1 MSETTQKF
9 LMLGYGVLAFALA
22 VGVILLV
29 AQIGS
34 RFSSDRHQRVL
45 QTTLFIGPALVL
57 MAIGLV
63 VPAIRTTLLAFKD
76 SYGDQ
81 WVGFNNFS
89 WMFTSSD
96 TLVVL
101 RNTAIWVLLTP
112 FLATA
117 IGLVYS
123 ILVDGS
129 RFESVYKALVFMPM
143 AISMVGASLI
153 WRFVY
158 DYKEEAP
165 NQIGLLNQI
174 LLWCGVKPFDY
185 VRTAPWNTLFLI
197 VILIWIQAGFAMVVL
212 SAAIKNIPS
221 DMVEAAQ
228 LDGVNPFQMFFRITL
243 PAIRPAVLVV
253 YITILIG
260 TLKVFDIVRT
270 MTGGN
275 FDTSVIAN
283 EMYNQSFRYDESG
296 KGAALAVFL
305 FVLVLPVVVYQ
316 IRQVRR
322 ERLESR

>member
-1 MSETTQKF
+1 MSETAQKF
-9 LMLGYGVLAFALA
+9 LMLGYGVLAFVLII
-22 VGVILLV
+22 GLILLL
-29 AQIGS
+29 ADKAPKTGREKI
-34 RFSSDRHQRVL
+34 
-45 QTTLFIGPALVL
+45 QTALFIGPALLLVT
-57 MAIGLV
+57 IGLV

-76 SYGDQ
+76 SYGDAY
-81 WVGFNNFS
+81 VGFANFS
-89 WMFTSSD
+89 WMFTSPD
-96 TLVVL
+96 ILTVL
-101 RNTAIWVLLTP
+101 RNTAVWVVLTP

-117 IGLVYS
+117 IGLIYA

-129 RFESVYKALVFMPM
+129 RFESAYKALVFMPM

-158 DYKEEAP
+158 DYKETASS
-165 NQIGLLNQI
+165 QIGLFNQI
-174 LLWCGVKPFDY
+174 LVWLGAKPFDY
-185 VRTAPWNTLFLI
+185 VRTAPWNTVFLI

-212 SAAIKNIPS
+212 SAAIKNIPA
-221 DMVEAAQ
+221 DMVEAAR

-243 PAIRPAVLVV
+243 PSIRPAVLVV

-305 FVLVLPVVVYQ
+305 FVLVLPVVIYQ
-316 IRQVRR
+316 VRQVRR

>member
-1 MSETTQKF
+1 
-9 LMLGYGVLAFALA
+9 
-22 VGVILLV
+22 
-29 AQIGS
+29 
-34 RFSSDRHQRVL
+34 
-45 QTTLFIGPALVL
+45 VL
-57 MAIGLV
+57 MMIGLV
-63 VPAIRTTLLAFKD
+63 IPAIRTTLLAFKD
-76 SYGDQ
+76 SFGEN
-81 WVGFNNFS
+81 WVGFENFS

-96 TLVVL
+96 TLTVL

-117 IGLVYS
+117 IGLIYS

-158 DYKEEAP
+158 DYKEEAK
-165 NQIGLLNQI
+165 NQIGLFNQ
-174 LLWCGVKPFDY
+174 
-185 VRTAPWNTLFLI
+185 
-197 VILIWIQAGFAMVVL
+197 ILIWIQAGFAMVVL

-228 LDGVNPFQMFFRITL
+228 MDGANPFQMFFRITL
-243 PAIRPAVLVV
+243 PSIRPAVLVV

>member
-1 MSETTQKF
+1 MSETAQKF
-9 LMLGYGVLAFALA
+9 LMLGYGVLAFVLI
-22 VGVILLV
+22 VGLVLLV
-29 AQIGS
+29 AGLA
-34 RFSSDRHQRVL
+34 DRTPQFLREKL
-45 QTTLFIGPALVL
+45 QVTLFVGLPLVL
-57 MAIGLV
+57 MTIGLV

-76 SYGDQ
+76 SFGQKY
-81 WVGFNNFS
+81 VGLDNFA

-96 TLVVL
+96 TLIVL
-101 RNTAIWVLLTP
+101 RNTAIWVVLTP

-117 IGLVYS
+117 IGLIYA
-123 ILVDGS
+123 ILIDGS
-129 RFESVYKALVFMPM
+129 RFESAYKALVFMPM

-158 DYKEEAP
+158 DYKETAKD
-165 NQIGLLNQI
+165 QIGLLNQI
-174 LLWCGVKPFDY
+174 LVWLGFQPFDY
-185 VRTAPWNTLFLI
+185 VRTPPLNTVFLI

-212 SAAIKNIPS
+212 SAAIKNIPA
-221 DMVEAAQ
+221 DMVEAAR

-243 PAIRPAVLVV
+243 PSIRPAVLVV

>member
-1 MSETTQKF
+1 MSETAQKF
-9 LMLGYGVLAFALA
+9 LMLGYGVLAFVLVVGAVLLLA
-22 VGVILLV
+22 SLADRTPRILRDKIQVVLFVGLPLL
-29 AQIGS
+29 
-34 RFSSDRHQRVL
+34 
-45 QTTLFIGPALVL
+45 L
-57 MAIGLV
+57 MTIGLV
-63 VPAIRTTLLAFKD
+63 VPAVRTTILAFKD
-76 SYGDQ
+76 SFGEEY
-81 WVGFNNFS
+81 VGFENFT
-89 WMFTSSD
+89 WMFTSPD
-96 TLVVL
+96 TLTVL

-117 IGLVYS
+117 IGLIYA

-129 RFESVYKALVFMPM
+129 RFESAYKALVFMPM

-158 DYKEEAP
+158 DYKETATS
-165 NQIGLLNQI
+165 QIGLLNQI
-174 LLWCGVKPFDY
+174 MVWLGGKPFDY
-185 VRTAPWNTLFLI
+185 VRTAPWNTVFLI

-212 SAAIKNIPS
+212 SAAIKNIPA
-221 DMVEAAQ
+221 DMVEAAR
-228 LDGVNPFQMFFRITL
+228 LDGVSPLQMFFRITL
-243 PAIRPAVLVV
+243 PSIRPAVLVV
-253 YITILIG
+253 YITILIV

-305 FVLVLPVVVYQ
+305 FILVLPVVVYQ
-316 IRQVRR
+316 IRQLRR

>member
-1 MSETTQKF
+1 MSETAQKF
-9 LMLGYGVLAFALA
+9 LMLGYGVLAFVLI
-22 VGVILLV
+22 VGVVLLV
-29 AQIGS
+29 AGLA
-34 RFSSDRHQRVL
+34 DRTPQVL
-45 QTTLFIGPALVL
+45 REKIQVALFVGLPLLL
-57 MAIGLV
+57 MTIGLV
-63 VPAIRTTLLAFKD
+63 VPAVRTTILAFKD
-76 SYGDQ
+76 SFGQEY
-81 WVGFNNFS
+81 VGFDNFA
-89 WMFTSSD
+89 WMFTSPD
-96 TLVVL
+96 TLIVL
-101 RNTAIWVLLTP
+101 RNTAVWVVLTP

-117 IGLVYS
+117 VGLIYA

-129 RFESVYKALVFMPM
+129 RFESAYKALVFMPM

-158 DYKEEAP
+158 DYKETATS
-165 NQIGLLNQI
+165 QIGLLNQI
-174 LLWCGVKPFDY
+174 LVWFGAKPFDY
-185 VRTAPWNTLFLI
+185 VRTAPWNTVFLI

-212 SAAIKNIPS
+212 SAAIKNIPA
-221 DMVEAAQ
+221 DMVEAAR
-228 LDGVNPFQMFFRITL
+228 LDGAGPLQMFFRITL
-243 PAIRPAVLVV
+243 PSIRPAVLVV

-305 FVLVLPVVVYQ
+305 FILVLPVVVYQ
-316 IRQVRR
+316 IRQIRR

>member
-1 MSETTQKF
+1 MSETAQKF
-9 LMLGYGVLAFALA
+9 LMLGYGVLAFALV
-22 VGVILLV
+22 VGVILLL
-29 AQIGS
+29 ADRAPKTGREKIQIA
-34 RFSSDRHQRVL
+34 
-45 QTTLFIGPALVL
+45 LFIGPALVFVT
-57 MAIGLV
+57 IGLV

-76 SYGDQ
+76 SFGDA
-81 WVGFNNFS
+81 WVGFDNFA

-96 TLVVL
+96 ILIVL
-101 RNTAIWVLLTP
+101 RNTAVWVVLTP

-117 IGLVYS
+117 IGLIYA
-123 ILVDGS
+123 ILVDRS
-129 RFESVYKALVFMPM
+129 RFESAYKALVFMPM

-153 WRFVY
+153 WGFVY
-158 DYKEEAP
+158 DYKETAD

-174 LLWCGVKPFDY
+174 QVWLGLKPYDF
-185 VRTAPWNTLFLI
+185 VHTAPWNTVFLI

-212 SAAIKNIPS
+212 SAAIKGIPG
-221 DMVEAAQ
+221 DIIEAAR
-228 LDGVNPFQMFFRITL
+228 LDGVSPLQMFFRITL
-243 PAIRPAVLVV
+243 PSIRPAVLVV

-275 FDTSVIAN
+275 YDTSVIAN
-283 EMYNQSFRYDESG
+283 EMYNQAFRYDESG

-316 IRQVRR
+316 VRQVRR